1 MKSSLKNKITI
12 KNTIKNT
19 LASPTIIKAIEAY
32 DLKRF
37 VYTQVPPTK
46 YVSGK
51 TKSVEVSIR
60 VLDYNRLLQ
69 PILQSIPTRS
79 GAHPGKGLPSK
90 TSLVETLYGLD
101 RYHREKIEKAD
112 FSWFDKA
119 VEEARKTK
127 TPTSVAKMM
136 KLKKKY
142 EDEQKA
148 IERKREK
155 DAKADEFAAKVE
167 NAKIAS
173 SDETFGVAVVDLT
186 FAPDDFDF
194 GSTSL
199 PMADDALLFLVVRP
213 KDLAVAMNLIDSWQ
227 FNYVDSVVWNR
238 DFTKPGRLNCKTIL
252 QHITDELGKDGF
264 HVHAKILDASFYGT
278 AQARKRGIIL
288 CRRGQVWDFPAP
300 DDKQLTCF
308 DVIGDRKVYT
318 MLDSSR
324 MRDPDNEFHRIPYVS
339 PVQEDFIRLIPSG
352 EAAIKFFEKMGWSRS
367 MVVNPNGT
375 PSQAQ
380 HKNSAFARNSWNKP
394 NHTIIQGSGSLCGDW
409 TLHPGDLI
417 GKDAQGR
424 SIYSDPRPYSVA
436 EIFALTGLDDNFI
449 KAIPAWARPSDDLL
463 RQLCGE
469 ALLPNLFNRCL
480 ERLKK

>member
-173 SDETFGVAVVDLT
+173 SDETFGGAVVDLT

-238 DFTKPGRLNCKTIL
+238 DFTKPGSCWSDNRHTIL
-252 QHITDELGKDGF
+252 LIATKGSPENPMEGF
-264 HVHAKILDASFYGT
+264 KLNSVHYERQTLDTVY
-278 AQARKRGIIL
+278 I
-288 CRRGQVWDFPAP
+288 P
-300 DDKQLTCF
+300 DYYYDMIDHMCPGLQYLEVF
-308 DVIGDRKVYT
+308 
-318 MLDSSR
+318 S
-324 MRDPDNEFHRIPYVS
+324 HR
-339 PVQEDFIRLIPSG
+339 Q
-352 EAAIKFFEKMGWSRS
+352 
-367 MVVNPNGT
+367 
-375 PSQAQ
+375 
-380 HKNSAFARNSWNKP
+380 
-394 NHTIIQGSGSLCGDW
+394 
-409 TLHPGDLI
+409 
-417 GKDAQGR
+417 
-424 SIYSDPRPYSVA
+424 YSDSWHVYD
-436 EIFALTGLDDNFI
+436 LTLN
-449 KAIPAWARPSDDLL
+449 K
-463 RQLCGE
+463 
-469 ALLPNLFNRCL
+469 
-480 ERLKK
+480 

>member
-238 DFTKPGRLNCKTIL
+238 DFTKPGSCWSDNRHTIL
-252 QHITDELGKDGF
+252 LIATKGSPENPMEGF
-264 HVHAKILDASFYGT
+264 KLNSVHYER
-278 AQARKRGIIL
+278 Q
-288 CRRGQVWDFPAP
+288 
-300 DDKQLTCF
+300 
-308 DVIGDRKVYT
+308 
-318 MLDSSR
+318 
-324 MRDPDNEFHRIPYVS
+324 
-339 PVQEDFIRLIPSG
+339 
-352 EAAIKFFEKMGWSRS
+352 
-367 MVVNPNGT
+367 
-375 PSQAQ
+375 
-380 HKNSAFARNSWNKP
+380 
-394 NHTIIQGSGSLCGDW
+394 
-409 TLHPGDLI
+409 TL
-417 GKDAQGR
+417 
-424 SIYSDPRPYSVA
+424 
-436 EIFALTGLDDNFI
+436 DNFI
-449 KAIPAWARPSDDLL
+449 FFDFCEKRFDISCNVICIIIVFESFTYCFNSIIYTFSFNSAKARRYFIVF
-463 RQLCGE
+463 
-469 ALLPNLFNRCL
+469 FNPGMIL
-480 ERLKK
+480 

>member
-1 MKSSLKNKITI
+1 MEHVIYYTAICASGGIGTSKSKYIGFECAVATELLPNRARFHQGLHPESKMVYGDFTAKIDEI
-12 KNTIKNT
+12 AK
-19 LASPTIIKAIEAY
+19 L
-32 DLKRF
+32 
-37 VYTQVPPTK
+37 
-46 YVSGK
+46 
-51 TKSVEVSIR
+51 
-60 VLDYNRLLQ
+60 
-69 PILQSIPTRS
+69 
-79 GAHPGKGLPSK
+79 H
-90 TSLVETLYGLD
+90 
-101 RYHREKIEKAD
+101 IEKNCKGILFTLPCQP
-112 FSWFDKA
+112 FSLAGGQHLDDETTWLFLYA
-119 VEEARKTK
+119 LQLV
-127 TPTSVAKMM
+127 
-136 KLKKKY
+136 KKI
-142 EDEQKA
+142 
-148 IERKREK
+148 IELGGVV
-155 DAKADEFAAKVE
+155 DWIMWE
-167 NAKIAS
+167 NAPYFIS
-173 SDETFGVAVVDLT
+173 SKQDEIITD
-186 FAPDDFDF
+186 
-194 GSTSL
+194 
-199 PMADDALLFLVVRP
+199 
-213 KDLAVAMNLIDSWQ
+213 
-227 FNYVDSVVWNR
+227 
-238 DFTKPGRLNCKTIL
+238 RLNCKTIL

>member
-238 DFTKPGRLNCKTIL
+238 DFTKPGSCWSDNRHTIL
-252 QHITDELGKDGF
+252 LIATKGSPENPMEGF
-264 HVHAKILDASFYGT
+264 KLNSVHYERQTLDTVYIPDYYYDMIE
-278 AQARKRGIIL
+278 QM
-288 CRRGQVWDFPAP
+288 CPGQQYLEVF
-300 DDKQLTCF
+300 
-308 DVIGDRKVYT
+308 
-318 MLDSSR
+318 S
-324 MRDPDNEFHRIPYVS
+324 HR
-339 PVQEDFIRLIPSG
+339 Q
-352 EAAIKFFEKMGWSRS
+352 
-367 MVVNPNGT
+367 
-375 PSQAQ
+375 
-380 HKNSAFARNSWNKP
+380 
-394 NHTIIQGSGSLCGDW
+394 
-409 TLHPGDLI
+409 
-417 GKDAQGR
+417 
-424 SIYSDPRPYSVA
+424 YSDSWHVYD
-436 EIFALTGLDDNFI
+436 LTLN
-449 KAIPAWARPSDDLL
+449 K
-463 RQLCGE
+463 
-469 ALLPNLFNRCL
+469 
-480 ERLKK
+480 

>member
-60 VLDYNRLLQ
+60 VLDYNRLLP

-90 TSLVETLYGLD
+90 TALVETLYGLD
-101 RYHREKIEKAD
+101 RYHREQIEKAD

-119 VEEARKTK
+119 VEEART
-127 TPTSVAKMM
+127 TQIPTSVAKMM

-155 DAKADEFAAKVE
+155 DAKASEFAAKVE
-167 NAKIAS
+167 NAQKVS
-173 SDETFGVAVVDLT
+173 SDEMFGAALVDLT
-186 FAPDDFDF
+186 FVPDDFDF
-194 GSTSL
+194 GSISL

-238 DFTKPGRLNCKTIL
+238 DFIKQGSCWSDNKHTIL
-252 QHITDELGKDGF
+252 LIATKGSPEKPMDGF
-264 HVHAKILDASFYGT
+264 KLNSVHYERQTLDTVYIPDYYYDMIE
-278 AQARKRGIIL
+278 QM
-288 CRRGQVWDFPAP
+288 CPGQQYLEVF
-300 DDKQLTCF
+300 
-308 DVIGDRKVYT
+308 
-318 MLDSSR
+318 S
-324 MRDPDNEFHRIPYVS
+324 HR
-339 PVQEDFIRLIPSG
+339 Q
-352 EAAIKFFEKMGWSRS
+352 
-367 MVVNPNGT
+367 
-375 PSQAQ
+375 
-380 HKNSAFARNSWNKP
+380 
-394 NHTIIQGSGSLCGDW
+394 
-409 TLHPGDLI
+409 
-417 GKDAQGR
+417 
-424 SIYSDPRPYSVA
+424 YSDSWHVYD
-436 EIFALTGLDDNFI
+436 LTLN
-449 KAIPAWARPSDDLL
+449 K
-463 RQLCGE
+463 
-469 ALLPNLFNRCL
+469 
-480 ERLKK
+480 